1 MAIITTVFVW
11 LVSVAE
17 SIIFS
22 FLGFWALLFLFWTA
36 TMSDISQ
43 DDNGQQLYCETSDSG
58 VEVCERREWSIVD

>member
-43 DDNGQQLYCETSDSG
+43 DDNGQKLYCETSDSG
-58 VEVCERREWSIVD
+58 VEVCERREWSIVG